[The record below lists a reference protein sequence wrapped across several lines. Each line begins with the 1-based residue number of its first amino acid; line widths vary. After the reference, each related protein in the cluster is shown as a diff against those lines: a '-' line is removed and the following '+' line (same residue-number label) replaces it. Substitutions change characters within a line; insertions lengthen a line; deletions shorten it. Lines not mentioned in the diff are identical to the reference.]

1 MCVWLHICVSECGH
15 GRAYFSGH
23 ITFADWSLRLPLA
36 SIFPVNW
43 RKKMSA
49 DSSQL
54 RVPSRLAVGGAPVPS
69 VPPSP
74 FPKASGTL
82 LKSQMGW
89 PETSLQTLTSP
100 FTFPSLSPSAL
111 HLPCSPSPRWHS
123 PFWPCRDLGQLVEAC
138 WVACHSLT
146 HPF

>member
-36 SIFPVNW
+36 SIFPVSW

-100 FTFPSLSPSAL
+100 FTFPSLSPSAGRTGRRAPPGPRPWTPPSAAAGAGSSRRC
-111 HLPCSPSPRWHS
+111 PC
-123 PFWPCRDLGQLVEAC
+123 EA
-138 WVACHSLT
+138 AA
-146 HPF
+146 